1 MKAGALID
9 LNHLC
14 FKHIDKADYY
24 LQGKDYDLCVAELY
38 GVNAALPETGG
49 YRVEFNTQK
58 FKEMTDKRL
67 EVLCKSCGES
77 YNRDNLI
84 IWDMLLPLNEQILS
98 TEKFV
103 KAWTCEKCKASF
115 PLSDSKMILKEVQA
129 DFYIGVVPEPPQ
141 RNQNLS
147 DRTTFHIKFKSWYGM
162 VKAELT
168 AKITKLRWDYH
179 NEDEN
184 ESLGEMIME
193 GLESKY

>member
-9 LNHLC
+9 VNHLA

-24 LQGKDYDLCVAELY
+24 LAGKDYDLCLAELH
-38 GVNAALPETGG
+38 GVNACLPHDH
-49 YRVEFNTQK
+49 RIEFNTDK
-58 FKEMTDKRL
+58 FKELTDKKL
-67 EVLCKSCGES
+67 EVVCKSCGET
-77 YNRDNLI
+77 YNRDKLTV
-84 IWDMLLPLNEQILS
+84 WDMLLPLDEQIFS

-103 KAWTCEKCKASF
+103 KAWTCEKCKASY
-115 PLSDSKMILKEVQA
+115 PLSDSRMILKEVQS
-129 DFYIGVVPEPPQ
+129 DFFIGVVPEPPQ
-141 RNQNLS
+141 KNQNLS

-179 NEDEN
+179 KEDEN